1 MAFYSRYTGEEISEG
16 AHILQSI
23 QMILTTRIGSRV
35 MRRDFGSKLPG
46 LIDASL
52 TPENLTAIYAAANE
66 AISRWEPRVQV
77 VSTRIDPEG
86 AEQGIVKLRVVVR
99 GPNGLL
105 SEQIVIPSPEPTP
118 PTGEPE
124 IPLDPSTPVV
134 DFNVFGFDSGKK
146 FVFDSGK
153 EFIWRN
159 S

>member
-1 MAFYSRYTGEEISEG
+1 MAFYSRYTGAEISEG

-46 LIDASL
+46 LVDASL

-66 AISRWEPRVQV
+66 AISRWEPRVRV
-77 VSTRIDPEG
+77 VSTRIDPEN
-86 AEQGIVKLRVVVR
+86 AEQGIVKLKVVVR

-105 SEQIVIPSPEPTP
+105 SESIVIASPEPP
-118 PTGEPE
+118 PVTGEPE
-124 IPLDPSTPVV
+124 TPLDPSTPVV
-134 DFNVFGFDSGKK
+134 DFNVFGFDGGKR